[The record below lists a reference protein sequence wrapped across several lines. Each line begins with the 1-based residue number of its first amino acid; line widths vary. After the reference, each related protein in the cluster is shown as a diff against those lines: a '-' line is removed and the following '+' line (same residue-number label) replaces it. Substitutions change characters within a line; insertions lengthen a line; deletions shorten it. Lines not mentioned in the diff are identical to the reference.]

1 MLREMSTTY
10 GRSLGGYAWAILEPV
25 LSIAFLTLVFSLILR
40 TPPLGTDFEIFY
52 ATGLLPFIIY
62 RDTAQKLAMA
72 IQFSK
77 SLLSYPSVTFLD
89 AIFAR
94 FVLNIITGILVFSI
108 TTWALLLLFDP
119 DVVIDPY
126 NVILSLLLAFLLGAG
141 VGVLNC
147 FLFAY
152 LPDWQR
158 IWNIFNRPM
167 FILSGTLFIFESI
180 PPAFQNILWFNPVI
194 HVVGIMRKGFYPT
207 YEASYVSLVFVFLVS
222 LISLVLGLF
231 FLRRWTQNI
240 LNL

>member
-1 MLREMSTTY
+1 
-10 GRSLGGYAWAILEPV
+10 
-25 LSIAFLTLVFSLILR
+25 
-40 TPPLGTDFEIFY
+40 
-52 ATGLLPFIIY
+52 
-62 RDTAQKLAMA
+62 MA

-126 NVILSLLLAFLLGAG
+126 HVILSLLLAFLLGAG

-180 PPAFQNILWFNPVI
+180 PQHFKYTLVQSSNTCGWYYAQ
-194 HVVGIMRKGFYPT
+194 GFYPT
-207 YEASYVSLVFVFLVS
+207 YEAAYVSLVSFSSITYFAS
-222 LISLVLGLF
+222 IRFILF
-231 FLRRWTQNI
+231 EKVDPIYLTYEI
-240 LNL
+240 

>member
-1 MLREMSTTY
+1 
-10 GRSLGGYAWAILEPV
+10 
-25 LSIAFLTLVFSLILR
+25 
-40 TPPLGTDFEIFY
+40 
-52 ATGLLPFIIY
+52 
-62 RDTAQKLAMA
+62 MA

-126 NVILSLLLAFLLGAG
+126 HVILSLLLAFLLGAG

-207 YEASYVSLVFVFLVS
+207 YEASYVSLVFVF
-222 LISLVLGLF
+222 
-231 FLRRWTQNI
+231 
-240 LNL
+240 